1 MKKKSKCRKRR
12 SRTSKVEVKSA
23 SIVRELASVLNPQT
37 VMPGGAN
44 LLEALIQTSPVAI
57 AIADRDHKIRL
68 INPAFNRI
76 FGYSLEECVGRVI
89 SDLIVPA
96 DEESAFRENAQQVI
110 SGAIV
115 HGTMKR
121 KHKNGTP
128 VYVET
133 YAVPVSSNGEP
144 CGVVAVYQDFTKR
157 IATEL
162 ALRQSEEVFRMLSAT
177 APVGIFRTDEYGT
190 PMYVNQRLTELTGIT
205 SEQSRSNRWADSIH
219 PDDREHALVM
229 WNKAV
234 LEGEELI
241 DQHRIVRPDGEI
253 IWVAVRARWART
265 GEGKRH
271 SFVGIVEDITAIKA
285 AHENMKRAKEAAEA
299 ASRSK
304 GEFLA
309 NMSHEIRTPLNG
321 IIGMTEL
328 TLETELTPDQR
339 EYLETVKFS
348 ADSLLTVINDI
359 LDFSKIEAGKLDLEA
374 IDFNLDSC
382 LRSAVR
388 TLCLRAMEKNL
399 ELTYEIASEVPKAV
413 CGDPTRLTQIVVN
426 LLGNAIKFTAAGKVS
441 LQVKLETSHKQGC
454 ILHFIVSDTGI
465 GIAPEK
471 QKLIFAPFSQ
481 ADTSTTR
488 KFGGTGLG
496 LSISM
501 RLVEMMQGKIWLESK
516 LGQGTRFHFTVQ
528 FGQAVER
535 ENEPAPSE
543 NPALAT
549 VSNIRVLI
557 VEDNPVNQVLV
568 TKLLEKR
575 GFSPALASNG
585 RQALAVLQKKTFD
598 IILMDVQMPEMDGFE
613 TTVEI
618 RKREQA
624 SGGHQF
630 IIALTAH
637 AMKGDRERCLQAG
650 MDSYL
655 SKPIRPDELDAV
667 LRACPKI
674 GQMAKAIAAGKK

>member
-1 MKKKSKCRKRR
+1 
-12 SRTSKVEVKSA
+12 
-23 SIVRELASVLNPQT
+23 
-37 VMPGGAN
+37 
-44 LLEALIQTSPVAI
+44 
-57 AIADRDHKIRL
+57 
-68 INPAFNRI
+68 
-76 FGYSLEECVGRVI
+76 
-89 SDLIVPA
+89 
-96 DEESAFRENAQQVI
+96 
-110 SGAIV
+110 
-115 HGTMKR
+115 
-121 KHKNGTP
+121 
-128 VYVET
+128 
-133 YAVPVSSNGEP
+133 
-144 CGVVAVYQDFTKR
+144 
-157 IATEL
+157 
-162 ALRQSEEVFRMLSAT
+162 
-177 APVGIFRTDEYGT
+177 
-190 PMYVNQRLTELTGIT
+190 
-205 SEQSRSNRWADSIH
+205 
-219 PDDREHALVM
+219 M

-234 LEGEELI
+234 REGEELV

-265 GEGKRH
+265 GDGKRH

-374 IDFNLDSC
+374 IAFNLDSC

-388 TLCLRAMEKNL
+388 TLYLRAMEKNI
-399 ELTYEIASEVPKAV
+399 ELTYEISSEVPKAV

-426 LLGNAIKFTAAGKVS
+426 LLGNA
-441 LQVKLETSHKQGC
+441 
-454 ILHFIVSDTGI
+454 DTGI

-501 RLVEMMQGKIWLESK
+501 RLVEMMQGKIWLESE

-535 ENEPAPSE
+535 KNEPALLE
-543 NPALAT
+543 NPALAI
-549 VSNIRVLI
+549 VSNIKVLI

-575 GFSPALASNG
+575 GFSPVLASNG
-585 RQALAVLQKKTFD
+585 RQALAVLQKETFD

-618 RKREQA
+618 RKRERT
-624 SGGHQF
+624 SGGHQY

-674 GQMAKAIAAGKK
+674 GQTAKAIAAGKK